1 MSTNHGT
8 YRITRTVISIIHIII
23 QLMIMWNLY
32 AIIMPL
38 TGISGEDNFILLT
51 RILINLGIIIGLFS
65 IYYSLNKL
73 LSRGQLSSHERRK

>member
-1 MSTNHGT
+1 MANNQGT

-32 AIIMPL
+32 AVILPL
-38 TGISGEDNFILLT
+38 ADGSGQDNFILLT

-73 LSRGQLSSHERRK
+73 FSRGHHSSHERKK